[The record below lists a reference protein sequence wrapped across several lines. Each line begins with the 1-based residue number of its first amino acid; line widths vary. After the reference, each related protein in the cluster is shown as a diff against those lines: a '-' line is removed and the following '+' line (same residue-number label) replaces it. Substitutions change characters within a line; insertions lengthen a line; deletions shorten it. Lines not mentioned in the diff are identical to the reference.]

1 MCVCVCVCG
10 GGWEGGGR
18 HDVCVGMFLFS
29 PLTIPSPPPPPPLP
43 PLPPLPSHTH
53 SECSVYEM
61 IQEVL
66 QDLASRRT
74 LPNVALLTRDLHVLP
89 DVLGNRSPLADPT
102 IRGMA
107 SLT

>member
-1 MCVCVCVCG
+1 
-10 GGWEGGGR
+10 
-18 HDVCVGMFLFS
+18 
-29 PLTIPSPPPPPPLP
+29 
-43 PLPPLPSHTH
+43 
-53 SECSVYEM
+53 M
-61 IQEVL
+61 ILEVL
-66 QDLASRRT
+66 QDLASQRT